1 MIKLVPCPKSYTTD
15 QDKAVHPADTINRVR
30 EKLSEIKLSILS
42 KTQRVDV
49 NRLGIPVFLS
59 VCGSDARAIMP
70 TRKQMGKGASLEQA
84 EASALMELMERYSFF
99 SFFSRLPKVVEATWS
114 EAVQMAAEGK
124 IPPLMDIEEIIRSAH
139 DDIEP
144 EKALAMMDMVRWKFM
159 PLTEILS
166 GRTVTAPLDW
176 FRQLGEFNGSS
187 AGNTDVES
195 ILQGSSE
202 LIERH
207 VSCIADREH
216 PVMPTIDPKSCTDPA
231 LARLIACFEK
241 NNVKLFLKDMSLGQP
256 LPTVA
261 ALAYDPESFPMR
273 SEIVFTAGTASSPT
287 KAAIRAI
294 TEVAQLAGDF
304 CTGACYEA
312 SGLPKY
318 MEHAEYDWLLQGP
331 LVSIDSLPSVETDD
345 IREELLNFCS
355 ALKEQSGLNLYSV
368 ATTNPQLDIPAHYSI
383 IPGLSFR
390 ERDENSCMG
399 LFIGRIIC
407 EHSSPDEAERKL
419 DELESIQ
426 PGSHYLAFF
435 RALVSMNKGDLA
447 ESAQLFAAAEGLQ
460 PGDEA
465 KALCAF
471 YAGYSLSQ
479 LEELE
484 LDAWTQALPYFKRAA
499 HMVPSM
505 KEYWNR
511 LGVCQFKLNSYEEA
525 AAAFGEIICNL
536 DKGSATDLANLGLCF
551 ARMGQKEKA
560 VEHLSAAL
568 EIDPSLE
575 YARDALERI

>member
-1 MIKLVPCPKSYTTD
+1 MIKLVSCPKSYTTD
-15 QDKAVHPADTINRVR
+15 QDKAVHPVDTINRVR
-30 EKLSEIKLSILS
+30 EKLSEIKLNILS

-59 VCGSDARAIMP
+59 VCGADARAVMP
-70 TRKQMGKGASLEQA
+70 TRKQMGKGASLDQA

-99 SFFSRLPKVVEATWS
+99 SFFSRLPGVVQATWS
-114 EAVQMAAEGK
+114 EASQLAADGK
-124 IPPLMDIEEIIRSAH
+124 IPPLMDIQEIIRSAH
-139 DDIEP
+139 DDITP
-144 EKALAMMDMVRWKFM
+144 EQALAMMDMVRWEFM

-166 GRTVTAPLDW
+166 GRTVMAPLDW
-176 FRQLGEFNGSS
+176 FRKLGEFNGSS

-216 PVMPTIDPKSCTDPA
+216 PAMPTIDHKSCTDPA
-231 LARLIACFEK
+231 LARLIGCFEK
-241 NNVKLFLKDMSLGQP
+241 HNIKLILKDMSLGQP

-273 SEIVFTAGTASSPT
+273 SEIVFTAGTAASPT

-318 MEHAEYDWLLQGP
+318 MEHAEYDWLLEGP
-331 LVSIDSLPSVETDD
+331 VVSIDSLPSVEADD
-345 IREELLNFCS
+345 IYEELMSFCRT
-355 ALKEQSGLNLYSV
+355 LKEQSGLNLYSI
-368 ATTNPQLDIPAHYSI
+368 ATTHPQLGIPAHYSI

-390 ERDENSCMG
+390 ERDENSSVG
-399 LFIGRIIC
+399 LFLGRIIC
-407 EHSSPDEAERKL
+407 EHFQPDEAQSKL
-419 DELESIQ
+419 DELEKIQ

-435 RALVSMNKGDLA
+435 RALATMNKGDLA
-447 ESAQLFAAAEGLQ
+447 EAAKLFAAAEPVQ
-460 PGDEA
+460 PGDDA

-484 LDAWTQALPYFKRAA
+484 LEAWKQALPFFQRAA
-499 HMVPSM
+499 QMAPGM

-511 LGVCQFKLNSYEEA
+511 LGVCLFKLNRYEEA
-525 AAAFGEIICNL
+525 AAAFSEIICNL
-536 DKGSATDLANLGLCF
+536 DKGSAMDLANLGLCF
-551 ARMGQKEKA
+551 ARIGQKEKA
-560 VEHLSAAL
+560 FEHLSAAL
-568 EIDPSLE
+568 EIDPSIE
-575 YARDALERI
+575 YARNALESL